1 MLYVFVVLLEG
12 SDNYANAVCFGAG
25 KIMSNEA
32 PYVWVSLRRDEK
44 MLVSC
49 TCVFLMHLP

>member
-12 SDNYANAVCFGAG
+12 TDNYANAVCFGAG